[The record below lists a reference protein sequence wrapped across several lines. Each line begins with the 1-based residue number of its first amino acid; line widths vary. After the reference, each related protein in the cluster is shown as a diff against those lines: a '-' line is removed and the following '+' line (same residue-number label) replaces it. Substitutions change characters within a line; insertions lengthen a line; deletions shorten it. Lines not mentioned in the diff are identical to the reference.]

1 MQFRIPDDIV
11 IKAQTNLTDISM
23 AVAVEFYADNR
34 IDHTD
39 ACRLANTSLER
50 FNRELVRRGLG
61 IQIYSPDRECRSAV

>member
-11 IKAQTNLTDISM
+11 IKAQANLTDISM

-39 ACRLANTSLER
+39 ACRLANTSSER